1 MNAIATRDPIARP
14 IAREQLERLV
24 PSLFASEAHESRSAR
39 YTYVPTIRIIDGLE
53 KEGFLITSAKQSRT
67 RDDSR
72 YGFTKHMIR
81 MRHAGRSDIAVGDVF
96 PEVVIV
102 NSHDGTSSYQISAG
116 MFRLACTNGMVVN
129 VGKMDE
135 VRVGHTGDIASKVI
149 EGSYRVLGRAVDSLE
164 APREWSHIRLSD
176 PEKQIMAEAA
186 HVLRFADANGDVA
199 TPVQPRQLL
208 GIRRIADN
216 APDLWTTFNVIQ
228 ENVIRGGLR
237 AVQVDP
243 ETRQR
248 RRVTTREVGGID
260 QDVKL
265 NKALWTLTEKMAELK
280 GFKLA
285 A

>member
-1 MNAIATRDPIARP
+1 MNAIVTRDPIARP
-14 IAREQLERLV
+14 IAREQLERYV
-24 PSLFASEAHESRSAR
+24 PSLFAAEAHESRSAR
-39 YTYVPTIRIIDGLE
+39 YAYIPTIRILEGLE
-53 KEGFLITSAKQSRT
+53 KEGFLITSARQARP
-67 RDDSR
+67 RDAGR
-72 YGFTKHMIR
+72 FGFTKHMIR
-81 MRHAGRSDIAVGDVF
+81 MRHAGRSDVAVGDVF

-116 MFRLACTNGMVVN
+116 LFRLACTNGMVVDA
-129 VGKMDE
+129 GKLDE

-164 APREWSHIRLSD
+164 APREWSNIRLSD

-186 HVLRFADANGDVA
+186 HVLRFADASGEVA
-199 TPVQPRQLL
+199 TPIQPRQLL
-208 GIRRIADN
+208 GIRRTVDIS
-216 APDLWTTFNVIQ
+216 PDLWTTMNVIQ

-237 AVQVDP
+237 GVQIDP

-265 NKALWTLTEKMAELK
+265 NKALWTLTERMAELK
-280 GFKLA
+280 GFRA
-285 A
+285 AA